1 MSKHIVDKIINNYQT
16 KKNFYIGEKVTIS
29 DHMIQTAMLAEKNH
43 SPKSLICA
51 CLLHDYGHFVIEDP
65 DLLVLKSLDGKHENA
80 GFDFLKDYFKPE
92 VTEPIKLHVQAKR
105 YLCRNKSYYELL
117 SDPSKISLELQGGIM
132 NDEEAQKFTSLKF
145 YKDAIILRKYDDDG
159 KIPNIKMKKIDD
171 YRDLITSQLINEND
185 HNRIISKTILS

>member
-1 MSKHIVDKIINNYQT
+1 MYVVDKIINNYQT
-16 KKNFYIGEKVTIS
+16 NNSLYIGEKVTIS

-43 SPKSLICA
+43 SSKSLICA

-65 DLLVLKSLDGKHENA
+65 ELLVSKSTDGKHEDV
-80 GFDFLKDYFKPE
+80 GFSFLKNYFKPE

-105 YLCRNKSYYELL
+105 YLCQNKSYYDLL
-117 SDPSKISLELQGGIM
+117 SDPSKISLKLQGGAM
-132 NDEEAQKFTSLKF
+132 NDEEAKKFTSLKF

-171 YRDLITSQLINEND
+171 YRDLIASQL
-185 HNRIISKTILS
+185 L

>member
-1 MSKHIVDKIINNYQT
+1 MVNKIINNYQT

-43 SPKSLICA
+43 SSKSLICA

-65 DLLVLKSLDGKHENA
+65 DLLVSKSIDGKHGNV
-80 GFDFLKDYFKPE
+80 GFNFLKDYFKPE
-92 VTEPIKLHVQAKR
+92 IAEPIKLHVQAKR
-105 YLCRNKSYYELL
+105 YLCRNKSYYDLL

-132 NDEEAQKFTSLKF
+132 DDEKAQKFTSSRF
-145 YKDAIILRKYDDDG
+145 YNDAITLRKYDDEG

-171 YRDLITSQLINEND
+171 YRDLIVSQLID
-185 HNRIISKTILS
+185 

>member
-1 MSKHIVDKIINNYQT
+1 MLTKHIVDKIINNYQT
-16 KKNFYIGEKVTIS
+16 KKKFYIGEKVTIS

-65 DLLVLKSLDGKHENA
+65 DLLVLKSLDGKHENV
-80 GFDFLKDYFKPE
+80 GFNFLKDYFKPE

-105 YLCRNKSYYELL
+105 YLCKNKSYYDLL
-117 SDPSKISLELQGGIM
+117 SEPSKISLELQGGVM
-132 NDEEAQKFTSLKF
+132 NDEEAKKFTSLKF

-159 KIPNIKMKKIDD
+159 KIPNIKMKKIDE
-171 YRDLITSQLINEND
+171 YRNLITSQLINEKA
-185 HNRIISKTILS
+185 I